1 MSLRTLPVLWILGC
15 VFEREYC
22 VRGSFDVECP
32 LPARISVP
40 LENEGHRVRSFWLV
54 GFTGGRRS

>member
-1 MSLRTLPVLWILGC
+1 MSLRTLRVLRVFGR

-22 VRGSFDVECP
+22 VKGGFDVECP

-40 LENEGHRVRSFWLV
+40 LENEGYRVKSFWLV
-54 GFTGGRRS
+54 AQGAGVVN